1 MQWYMAPQESVSV
14 ECTVWTKMKCSKTH
28 KSVKQLPLRSE
39 SHDQTP
45 AL

>member
-1 MQWYMAPQESVSV
+1 MAPQESVSV
-14 ECTVWTKMKCSKTH
+14 KCTMWMKMKYSKTH
-28 KSVKQLPLRSE
+28 KSVKQLSLGSK